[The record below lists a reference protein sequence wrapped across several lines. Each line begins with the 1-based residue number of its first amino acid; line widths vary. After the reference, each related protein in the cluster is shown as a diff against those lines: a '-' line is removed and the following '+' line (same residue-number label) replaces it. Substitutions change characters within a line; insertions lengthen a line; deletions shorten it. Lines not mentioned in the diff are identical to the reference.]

1 MQKYSMNCSQMKPQ
15 NRIKQNKT
23 NKTPNTIIGF
33 GSLGFTSEMQEQF
46 NVGKFAHIVHHR
58 KKTEKQINTHTHTH
72 TIISLDAKTKRKSKK
87 AFDII

>member
-33 GSLGFTSEMQEQF
+33 GSLGLTSEMQEQF

-58 KKTEKQINTHTHTH
+58 KKTEKQINTHTHTPTH
-72 TIISLDAKTKRKSKK
+72 KIISLDAKKKKKKSL
-87 AFDII
+87 

>member
-58 KKTEKQINTHTHTH
+58 KKTEKQINTHTHNH
-72 TIISLDAKTKRKSKK
+72 LIRCKKLKEKAKKPLT
-87 AFDII
+87 

>member
-72 TIISLDAKTKRKSKK
+72 TQNHLIRCKK
-87 AFDII
+87 EKEKKPLT